1 MGPTRKK
8 GSAKVVADRPDYEI
22 YRLMVQ
28 EIKDYAIFV
37 LDPKGR
43 IVTWNAGAQRLKG
56 YTREEVIGRH
66 FSIFYPA
73 VDRENK
79 KAQHELEIAVTEGRV
94 EDEGWR
100 LRKDGT
106 RFWANVVITP
116 LYDHDGRLRGFAK
129 VTRDLTE
136 RKKAEER
143 KAQEAELLEDR
154 VKERTVEL
162 GLLNQE
168 LEEANRMKDE
178 FIATLSHELRTP
190 LTAVTG
196 WVQLLRSGELSD
208 TQQEK
213 ALEVIYRNL
222 TVQEQLINDLL
233 NVSRIVTGR
242 MKIELQP
249 AYPAP
254 MIEEAIDSLRPT
266 IEAKSLRLTLDL
278 DSRVGPIQLDPP
290 RFHQIV
296 WNLVSNAVKFTPK
309 KGHIHVSLKRLNSR
323 LTFQVADSGEG
334 IDKRFL
340 PYVFERFRQADSSR
354 ARPHGGL
361 GIGLA
366 IAKHLVELH
375 GGTIFAESEGVGKG
389 SAFSVTLPIPA
400 MSARVSSGVTNADE
414 SSASLKG
421 KKLLVVEDEVDT
433 REMIAHAVK
442 QQGATV
448 IQTGSGE
455 DALRQLKESRF
466 DLLISDIGM
475 PGMDGN
481 ELIRKV
487 RSMKG
492 TLSRIPAI
500 ALTAYASD
508 DDRRLSLEA
517 GFDRHLSK
525 PVTLVELIRIAAKLT
540 REEATE
546 TGQLTSSA
554 TTGKS
559 KRMVS
564 SIAGGTRSKRR
575 K

>member
-1 MGPTRKK
+1 
-8 GSAKVVADRPDYEI
+8 
-22 YRLMVQ
+22 MVQ